1 MTLGAAVLATCLG
14 IVGVETR
21 PGTRAAARMGTE
33 AFPADDQTKSITIK
47 KDAVIGVRLDRALT
61 TESARANDR
70 VTARIARDVMV
81 DDRAA
86 LVAGTR
92 VEGYVAAVERG
103 SRSNDRVRIGI
114 RFTTLILTD
123 DRKVPIQVDPVY
135 RESEPATDTTSTGA
149 NSVLSAFLSSSRG
162 RTPPPSGPGST
173 STAAS
178 AGRDVRIPAGS
189 LLTMKLTAN
198 VTIER

>member
-1 MTLGAAVLATCLG
+1 
-14 IVGVETR
+14 
-21 PGTRAAARMGTE
+21 MGTE

-61 TESARANDR
+61 TESARVNDR

-114 RFTTLILTD
+114 RFTTLILPD

-135 RESEPATDTTSTGA
+135 RESEPATDSTGA

-162 RTPPPSGPGST
+162 RTPPPSGSRST